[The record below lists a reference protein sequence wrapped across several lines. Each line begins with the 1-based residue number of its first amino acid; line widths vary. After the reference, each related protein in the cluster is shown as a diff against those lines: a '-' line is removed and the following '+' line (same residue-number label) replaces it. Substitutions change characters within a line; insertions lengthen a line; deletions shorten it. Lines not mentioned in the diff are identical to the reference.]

1 MTYEKICLKWND
13 FEQNIISNYS
23 DFRKESE
30 YSDVTLVCE
39 EDHQIEAHRIILTAC
54 SPFFNTVL
62 KRNKHAHPIIYMRG
76 LKAKDL
82 VAIVDFIYLGEA
94 NIIQEDLN
102 GFLALAEELQLK
114 GMSGSQDEANAAIA
128 ERIKN
133 LGESPIKVKRKLTK
147 DKECDNVN
155 KSSFE
160 DYSVVPVEGNKIV
173 VANTTADALKVQR
186 DSMMEIIDNV
196 EYKLKCTVCGKETK
210 GRNARKILRCH
221 IETHMEGLSY
231 PCNQCDKVCK
241 SSNTLSLHLSSYHK
255 K

>member
-1 MTYEKICLKWND
+1 MTYEQICLKWND
-13 FEQNIISNYS
+13 FEQNIIGNYS

-39 EDHQIEAHRIILTAC
+39 DAHQIEAHRIILAAC

-62 KRNKHAHPIIYMRG
+62 KRNKHSHPMIYMRG

-82 VAIVDFIYLGEA
+82 VAVVDFIYLGEA

-114 GMSGSQDEANAAIA
+114 GMAGSQEEANGAIA
-128 ERIKN
+128 ERMKN
-133 LGESPIKVKRKLTK
+133 NPIKVKRKPTK
-147 DKECDNVN
+147 NKECDNLKN
-155 KSSFE
+155 SSFE
-160 DYSVVPVEGNKIV
+160 DCSVVPLEAEKIV
-173 VANTTADALKVQR
+173 GAKTTADALKVQR
-186 DSMMEIIDNV
+186 ESMMEIIDKG
-196 EYKLKCTVCGKETK
+196 ECKWKCTMCGKETK

-221 IETHMEGLSY
+221 TETHMEGLSY

-241 SSNTLSLHLSSYHK
+241 SSNTLSVHLSSYHK